1 MNLGGPLDGRLPLR
15 AAFFDIDGTLVGF
28 HEKEMRD
35 SVYDALLSLKEKG
48 VKLFI
53 SSGRCRALIHNLR
66 DFPFDGY
73 ITCTGA
79 LVEMGDDILYSCP
92 VPREALAELVPLFS
106 REGISAVAFFRDRV
120 LRNFSNDVSRRIDEL
135 LHVGPFSEEGFE
147 DAVRSEP
154 VYGLTVYVDQEGEDR
169 FLLPLL
175 PKECFCR
182 WHPSF
187 IDLVPRGI
195 DKGRAVE
202 TVCSALGITPE
213 ETVAFGDGAN
223 DLSMLRR
230 AGLAVVMANAAP
242 EVRAEADIVADDVDG
257 EGVIPVLRSLFK

>member
-1 MNLGGPLDGRLPLR
+1 MTLGRPLDGRLPLR

-35 SVYDALLSLKEKG
+35 SVYDALFSLREKG

-79 LVEMGDDILYSCP
+79 LVEMGDEILYSCP
-92 VPREALAELVPLFS
+92 VPREALVELVPLFY

-120 LRNFSNDVSRRIDEL
+120 LRNFSNDVSRHIDEL
-135 LHVGPFSEEGFE
+135 LHVGPFCEEGFE
-147 DAVRSEP
+147 EAVAAEP

-169 FLLPLL
+169 FLYVACNLHWEDQEFALPYL
-175 PKECFCR
+175 PDGMCWTGTLSSDETWKEEGAGYER
-182 WHPSF
+182 T
-187 IDLVPRGI
+187 LVLP
-195 DKGRAVE
+195 GRTIMVLE
-202 TVCSALGITPE
+202 GLKE
-213 ETVAFGDGAN
+213 EK
-223 DLSMLRR
+223 R
-230 AGLAVVMANAAP
+230 
-242 EVRAEADIVADDVDG
+242 
-257 EGVIPVLRSLFK
+257 